1 MALRC
6 AATRYASLL
15 FSKTVHAAPR
25 SGGSRYLLPE
35 RQMSRLASPTY
46 LSACATLPQQAFDYF
61 LLLDFEATCSAEK
74 GVPTPQLHQMVLAS
88 PAAAAPAMWGK
99 EKERTR
105 KLVLHILGATEIIEF
120 PVLKVNGR
128 TFETE
133 ATFHTYVQ
141 PQAHPQLTAFC
152 IELTGIVQD
161 MVDGQP
167 HLQQVLSQFDVW
179 MREQGLLQART
190 VFVTFGDWDLQK
202 MHSQIARVTGP
213 RPSWMHCT
221 SVGCLIWDATTAA
234 SMTAATW
241 RSWSDGWHPV
251 ATGLREPVFEEAELS
266 QEAAVGHDL
275 SPCAHQSHSLTGT
288 QPPAQH
294 EEGKHQRRRAAD
306 PLVTVNEHA
315 APRLGQRTLDEVGCL
330 IEEAVE
336 PEHGHVQRL
345 DA

>member
-35 RQMSRLASPTY
+35 GQMSRLASPTY
-46 LSACATLPQQAFDYF
+46 LSACATLPQQTFDYF

-74 GVPTPQLHQMVLAS
+74 GVPTPQ
-88 PAAAAPAMWGK
+88 
-99 EKERTR
+99 
-105 KLVLHILGATEIIEF
+105 EIIEF

-234 SMTAATW
+234 STW
-241 RSWSDGWHPV
+241 WTSRPGLTLLSSGPPRALVNSSTMCFSVCPRSSSLVRSFPGNLLS
-251 ATGLREPVFEEAELS
+251 TLRP
-266 QEAAVGHDL
+266 
-275 SPCAHQSHSLTGT
+275 
-288 QPPAQH
+288 
-294 EEGKHQRRRAAD
+294 RRNAKSRG
-306 PLVTVNEHA
+306 PRRKPMWPRRGV
-315 APRLGQRTLDEVGCL
+315 PRLTDGILSL
-330 IEEAVE
+330 LAII
-336 PEHGHVQRL
+336 
-345 DA
+345 

>member
-1 MALRC
+1 MRYRHRVSYKNCYRC
-6 AATRYASLL
+6 L
-15 FSKTVHAAPR
+15 FLNHRVSHYIEKLYVSNHCE
-25 SGGSRYLLPE
+25 RYLLPE

-74 GVPTPQLHQMVLAS
+74 GVPTPQ
-88 PAAAAPAMWGK
+88 
-99 EKERTR
+99 
-105 KLVLHILGATEIIEF
+105 EIIEF

-202 MHSQIARVTGP
+202 MLPSQCAYLGIPVPPYMTQWINLKKAFSDCTGHWP
-213 RPSWMHCT
+213 K
-221 SVGCLIWDATTAA
+221 
-234 SMTAATW
+234 
-241 RSWSDGWHPV
+241 
-251 ATGLREPVFEEAELS
+251 
-266 QEAAVGHDL
+266 
-275 SPCAHQSHSLTGT
+275 T
-288 QPPAQH
+288 Q
-294 EEGKHQRRRAAD
+294 
-306 PLVTVNEHA
+306 
-315 APRLGQRTLDEVGCL
+315 
-330 IEEAVE
+330 
-336 PEHGHVQRL
+336 L
-345 DA
+345 DALHFCGLPHLGRHHSGIDDCRNLAQLVGWLASRGHRFA

>member
-74 GVPTPQLHQMVLAS
+74 GVPTPQ
-88 PAAAAPAMWGK
+88 
-99 EKERTR
+99 
-105 KLVLHILGATEIIEF
+105 EIIEF

-152 IELTGIVQD
+152 IEDSVQVLTRHARSFCTARRWPRGFLNKLVSFRLHKPQLLTGIVQD

-202 MHSQIARVTGP
+202 MLPSQCAYLGIPVPPYMTQWINLKKAFSDCTGHWP
-213 RPSWMHCT
+213 K
-221 SVGCLIWDATTAA
+221 
-234 SMTAATW
+234 
-241 RSWSDGWHPV
+241 
-251 ATGLREPVFEEAELS
+251 
-266 QEAAVGHDL
+266 
-275 SPCAHQSHSLTGT
+275 T
-288 QPPAQH
+288 Q
-294 EEGKHQRRRAAD
+294 
-306 PLVTVNEHA
+306 
-315 APRLGQRTLDEVGCL
+315 
-330 IEEAVE
+330 
-336 PEHGHVQRL
+336 L
-345 DA
+345 DALHFCGLPHLGRHHSGIAFCLFRSNRTCISVCFRSISSL

>member
-1 MALRC
+1 
-6 AATRYASLL
+6 
-15 FSKTVHAAPR
+15 
-25 SGGSRYLLPE
+25 
-35 RQMSRLASPTY
+35 MSRLASPTY
-46 LSACATLPQQAFDYF
+46 LSACATLPQQTFDYF

-74 GVPTPQLHQMVLAS
+74 GVPTPQ
-88 PAAAAPAMWGK
+88 
-99 EKERTR
+99 
-105 KLVLHILGATEIIEF
+105 EIIEF

-241 RSWSDGWHPV
+241 HSWSDGWRPV

-275 SPCAHQSHSLTGT
+275 SPRAHQSHSLTGT

-330 IEEAVE
+330 VEEAVE
-336 PEHGHVQRL
+336 PEHGHVQCL